1 MPRSLLT
8 GVALVCAALSASP
21 IFATPAPAQDIQPAS
36 VRRDEPFHTKSILV
50 ANGHLTQKWQP
61 VERAIED
68 ELATVSGCSQ
78 AENKCS
84 ADGAKKFRQILDE
97 ASHYEGRA
105 RLAQLNRTVNLA
117 IKYETDTRN
126 HGIPDHWATPFD
138 TFASGKGDC
147 EDYAIAKYALL
158 RAMHWPEKDLRI
170 VLVYIERKRQYHAVE
185 AARLGHDWIIL
196 DNGRL
201 TISND
206 ASVLNYHPL
215 FTVDQ
220 SGVRKLEHA
229 SKADASK
236 IKSWNTLD

>member
-1 MPRSLLT
+1 MPRSLLIA
-8 GVALVCAALSASP
+8 VAIVLAAVSASP
-21 IFATPAPAQDIQPAS
+21 TFLRSAVAKDIHSAS
-36 VRRDEPFHTKSILV
+36 IRRDEPFHTKSIV
-50 ANGHLTQKWQP
+50 VDNGHLTQKWQP
-61 VERAIED
+61 VEHAIQN
-68 ELATVSGCSQ
+68 ELETVSGCSQ

-84 ADGAKKFRQILDE
+84 SDGAKKFLQILDE

-105 RLAQLNRTVNLA
+105 RLAHLNRTVNLA

-138 TFASGKGDC
+138 TLASGKGDC

-158 RAMHWPEKDLRI
+158 RAMHWPEQDLRI
-170 VLVYIERKRQYHAVE
+170 VLVYIERKRQYHAIE
-185 AARLGHDWIIL
+185 AARLGRDWIIL

-215 FTVDQ
+215 FTVDE

-236 IKSWNTLD
+236 IKNWNTLD